1 MRFLLDTNVVVSAVI
16 WGGLPFRLLQAATEG
31 DVELYTSPA
40 LLAELRAVLGRE
52 HLASRLS
59 GQQVSVDEA
68 VRFYGDLA
76 ISVSPLAVPRAV
88 PRDADDDQVIAAAI
102 AAGAEAI
109 VTGDADLISMDSY
122 QGIPI
127 ISAAQAVQRFARQNS
142 AAKSAAS
149 RNVLNSRIILVMPRE
164 PARWRDRWLSRAY
177 VARQNSRHLLGSLL
191 ARLQQG
197 PLRRHSVW
205 AGSTRQ

>member
-52 HLASRLS
+52 HLASRLA

-127 ISAAQAVQRFARQNS
+127 ISAAQAVQRIAR
-142 AAKSAAS
+142 
-149 RNVLNSRIILVMPRE
+149 
-164 PARWRDRWLSRAY
+164 
-177 VARQNSRHLLGSLL
+177 
-191 ARLQQG
+191 
-197 PLRRHSVW
+197 
-205 AGSTRQ
+205 

>member
-88 PRDADDDQVIAAAI
+88 PRDADDDQVIAAAV

-127 ISAAQAVQRFARQNS
+127 ISAAQAVQRFAR
-142 AAKSAAS
+142 
-149 RNVLNSRIILVMPRE
+149 
-164 PARWRDRWLSRAY
+164 
-177 VARQNSRHLLGSLL
+177 
-191 ARLQQG
+191 
-197 PLRRHSVW
+197 
-205 AGSTRQ
+205 